1 MAGYVFCCFF
11 SSRRRHTLCLLVTG
25 VQTCALPICEWRLR
39 HGMGSG
45 SSAGCS
51 PAKRH
56 RWEEVENPV
65 SSDFDLKAR
74 QATKGCLWLVGSVTT
89 SFALQ
94 GASEGKI
101 EAIEKL
107 TARRLTGVSCCA
119 PHQRVVC
126 PVGLRHVLGACSLSV
141 RLGSLVQIAA
151 KGNCP
156 GRSCVRH
163 WQCSG
168 ERVPDGSSGCC
179 RCVGAPEPALRD
191 DDLRA
196 RTKCACRTLCHL
208 TCTRSV
214 RLLANRCSS
223 GGHRWDGQDRYS
235 GGAAARSEEHTSEL
249 QSLMRISYAVVCL

>member
-1 MAGYVFCCFF
+1 
-11 SSRRRHTLCLLVTG
+11 
-25 VQTCALPICEWRLR
+25 
-39 HGMGSG
+39 MGSG

-119 PHQRVVC
+119 PHQRVV
-126 PVGLRHVLGACSLSV
+126 
-141 RLGSLVQIAA
+141 
-151 KGNCP
+151 
-156 GRSCVRH
+156 
-163 WQCSG
+163 
-168 ERVPDGSSGCC
+168 
-179 RCVGAPEPALRD
+179 
-191 DDLRA
+191 
-196 RTKCACRTLCHL
+196 
-208 TCTRSV
+208 
-214 RLLANRCSS
+214 
-223 GGHRWDGQDRYS
+223 
-235 GGAAARSEEHTSEL
+235 RSEERRVGKRGVSTCRSRWWSDH
-249 QSLMRISYAVVCL
+249 